1 MNPNITITKKPSA
14 PILSCPT
21 HVHPQWELIYQLDAP
36 TTAVTALGNHRVE
49 PGELIIIPPN
59 VPHRTVSDT
68 PFRDYCVKLE
78 HFDAPKTPTVVRDI
92 DGTILALYNV
102 IAGVQDER
110 GDEAATLLLEK
121 LSEALVLAVRRAT
134 TSLSK
139 PQAVETFRRILR
151 ENIEN
156 PYFDITES
164 IRSLGY
170 HPDYFRRLFK
180 HHVTV
185 SPLRYL
191 NGMRMERAKDLL
203 RLESSLSVGEIAL
216 RCGFRDPLYFSTAF
230 RNETGVSPME
240 YRKGAAGEKGRT
252 RYACY
257 P

>member
-1 MNPNITITKKPSA
+1 MNPIITKKPSA
-14 PILSCPT
+14 PILSCQM
-21 HVHPQWELIYQLDAP
+21 HAHPHWELIYQLDAP

-59 VPHRTVSDT
+59 IPHRTVSDT
-68 PFRDYCVKLE
+68 QFRDYCMKFE
-78 HFDAPKTPTVVRDI
+78 HLDAPQTPTVVRDI
-92 DGTILALYNV
+92 DGTILALYDV
-102 IAGVQDER
+102 IAGIQDER
-110 GDEAATLLLEK
+110 SDTDTALLLKK
-121 LSEALVLAVRRAT
+121 LGEALCLAVKRAT
-134 TSLSK
+134 TALSK

-180 HHVTV
+180 HHVAV
-185 SPLRYL
+185 SPLRHL

-230 RNETGVSPME
+230 RNETGMSPLE
-240 YRKGAAGEKGRT
+240 YRKRMGNEDST
-252 RYACY
+252 R
-257 P
+257 